1 MFGGGET
8 AGHDQIHDE
17 EDQKNALQNVNLLR
31 VFRFY
36 VFCVFCVFCLLCVLR
51 VLGGRGWSEKRARE
65 MWGG

>member
-36 VFCVFCVFCLLCVLR
+36 VLCVCILCI
-51 VLGGRGWSEKRARE
+51 LFALCASCFGRKGVE
-65 MWGG
+65 